1 MTTREDFL
9 AAVRE
14 TVSKLN
20 DPMYNTIGLLN
31 LQAWLGERVPSL
43 LQIMD
48 EQTAR
53 IASLEDAQK
62 IRVKALRDTNVRVK
76 ELEAALAA
84 AQCAHDSAILREL
97 KRQSETGR
105 GPLTMVPT
113 GTLDLL
119 IEEACEEQTTGLNK
133 RIAELEA
140 GLRDKDWSLAETL
153 CVVLSHEGHIAALED
168 INSDLVDALD
178 AVMQKYSNV
187 PLVPWDETALT
198 EEEWIEETS
207 ADRKAI
213 AALAKTREKVMG

>member
-1 MTTREDFL
+1 VTIQRTRFSRIEGVRDFEGFVDL
-9 AAVRE
+9 VDQYR
-14 TVSKLN
+14 
-20 DPMYNTIGLLN
+20 
-31 LQAWLGERVPSL
+31 
-43 LQIMD
+43 
-48 EQTAR
+48 
-53 IASLEDAQK
+53 
-62 IRVKALRDTNVRVK
+62 
-76 ELEAALAA
+76 AALTSFLHEAWGGKDTKESLA
-84 AQCAHDSAILREL
+84 LVVETQADLIAEGVEL
-97 KRQSETGR
+97 H
-105 GPLTMVPT
+105 
-113 GTLDLL
+113 
-119 IEEACEEQTTGLNK
+119 K